1 MKILDFF
8 KRKEKEEP
16 KIKKVINFENL
27 NQLIENNTLEFKNK
41 KTEVYKIVKSH
52 ISRLSE
58 DYNKNK
64 LSFKNID
71 WEKMKVEERIKQI
84 VRENLINYESHLNK
98 LIEELNNLEEY
109 NLNKEKI
116 YSIFSIFEKR
126 ATISYQKSTYLIGK
140 EMEEINKSMLVF
152 FKNIEKTYDE
162 NKDFIYKTEILSDIS
177 KNQRELEELNKN
189 ISQIKYEINQT
200 EKIIDN
206 LENELKNQNNAIN
219 NIKKEK
225 IYIEWIQKN
234 EKFNDINKKL
244 NEEIQNLQ
252 NIIDFKALARIWH
265 ENHQEMNILKEYRS
279 NFGITFNKDKGE
291 ILTRLTNLLQNK
303 ENIHDLISKIN
314 CLEKEIKNINIEN
327 SPSLNIEREIQKTSE
342 EILSLKD
349 KKFSENKKIDKLTL
363 SIKPIINK
371 MTQNLSIINLNITFN
386 F

>member
-200 EKIIDN
+200 EKIID
-206 LENELKNQNNAIN
+206 I
-219 NIKKEK
+219 
-225 IYIEWIQKN
+225 
-234 EKFNDINKKL
+234 
-244 NEEIQNLQ
+244 
-252 NIIDFKALARIWH
+252 
-265 ENHQEMNILKEYRS
+265 
-279 NFGITFNKDKGE
+279 
-291 ILTRLTNLLQNK
+291 
-303 ENIHDLISKIN
+303 
-314 CLEKEIKNINIEN
+314 
-327 SPSLNIEREIQKTSE
+327 
-342 EILSLKD
+342 
-349 KKFSENKKIDKLTL
+349 
-363 SIKPIINK
+363 
-371 MTQNLSIINLNITFN
+371 
-386 F
+386 